1 MTPIQSRLSPAL
13 LSHFGDN
20 YMDFID
26 LYRARVISYAV
37 ACDWCRQIG
46 SYIQAIYYSE
56 SKAA

>member
-1 MTPIQSRLSPAL
+1 MTPIQLRLSPAL
-13 LSHFGDN
+13 LSHFANN

-26 LYRARVISYAV
+26 LYRARAISYAV

-46 SYIQAIYYSE
+46 SYNQAIYYSE